1 MNRLIRISREVILYV
16 DLWKNIVEN
25 ERKRPVRLSGIQ
37 GNSPGNI
44 EGWYGNE
51 NDTKNRQKF
60 NLMFQYEFLKKTVDK
75 LGEVEFVYSFSQQ
88 HATNGFFYSV
98 L

>member
-1 MNRLIRISREVILYV
+1 M
-16 DLWKNIVEN
+16 
-25 ERKRPVRLSGIQ
+25 RLSGIQ

-60 NLMFQYEFLKKTVDK
+60 NLLFQYVVPKKTVDK
-75 LGEVEFVYSFSQQ
+75 LGEVEFVYSFNQQ
-88 HATNGFFYSV
+88 HATDGFFYSV